1 MNKLPLRYL
10 FSLALA
16 LNALFCSAQTTVP
29 GTFEALAE
37 HLSRGEAP
45 LRPVTDNS
53 LEIITEGRHKW
64 ELLLEDIR
72 NAKESIWL
80 EYYRWTDDEAGRQI
94 RDAVME
100 KIRQGLD
107 VRLLIE
113 DIANPFYRKGF
124 YWQMRD
130 AGAKLVFFT
139 DTEKP
144 LWQTLPHIGVRD
156 HRKIV
161 VIDGHIG
168 FCGGMNLGKEY
179 RDIWRDTHLR
189 IEGPA
194 VQQLGRLFMDM
205 WVARG
210 GEKTDNA
217 APHPAPDKNSCGQ
230 KKDAGVT
237 VQFAT
242 AGGGDPLLEDAVCI
256 LLNSVR
262 DYVYIQ
268 TPYFCPSDKL
278 LKALKDAAAGGKD
291 VRILVP
297 QVTDLGIA
305 TLANQSYFEECL
317 LGGVRIFEYTE
328 GMNHSKV
335 ILSDD
340 SLLIVGSMNMDN
352 RSLHINHEDIAAIYD
367 NAVASGCRREFDNLF
382 AGAHEVSLDDIRAW
396 TPQERSDRLFWRR
409 HSQLL

>member
-1 MNKLPLRYL
+1 MSIRSLRFI
-10 FSLALA
+10 FSFILVF
-16 LNALFCSAQTTVP
+16 NALLCNAKMADS
-29 GTFEALAE
+29 GTFAPLAA
-37 HLSRGEAP
+37 HLSRGEESLMP
-45 LRPVTDNS
+45 MPGNS
-53 LEIITEGRHKW
+53 IEVITSGARQW
-64 ELLLEDIR
+64 ELLTEDIR
-72 NAKESIWL
+72 NAKKSVWL
-80 EYYRWTDDEAGRQI
+80 EYYRWADDDAGRQI
-94 RDAVME
+94 RDVVME

-107 VRLLIE
+107 VRILIE
-113 DIANPFYRKGF
+113 DIANPFYRKDF

-144 LWQTLPHIGVRD
+144 LWQSLQHIGVRD

-168 FCGGMNLGKEY
+168 FCGGMNLGVEY
-179 RDIWRDTHLR
+179 RDLWHDTHMR

-194 VQQLGRLFMDM
+194 VQELGRLFMDM

-210 GEKTDNA
+210 GEKGEDA
-217 APHPAPDKNSCGQ
+217 APHTAAAGP

-256 LLNSVR
+256 LLDSAK

-278 LKALKDAAAGGKD
+278 LKALKEAASAGKD
-291 VRILVP
+291 VRVLVP

-305 TLANQSYFEECL
+305 TLANQAYFEECL
-317 LGGVRIFEYTE
+317 LGGVKVFEYTA

-340 SLLIVGSMNMDN
+340 SLLIVGSLNMDN
-352 RSLHINHEDIAAIYD
+352 RSLHINYEVIAAVYD
-367 NAVASGCRREFDNLF
+367 NTAAVGCRLEFDNLLT
-382 AGAHEVSLDDIRAW
+382 GSHEVSLDDIRAW
-396 TPQERSDRLFWRR
+396 TPRERSDRLFWR
-409 HSQLL
+409 HNSQLL